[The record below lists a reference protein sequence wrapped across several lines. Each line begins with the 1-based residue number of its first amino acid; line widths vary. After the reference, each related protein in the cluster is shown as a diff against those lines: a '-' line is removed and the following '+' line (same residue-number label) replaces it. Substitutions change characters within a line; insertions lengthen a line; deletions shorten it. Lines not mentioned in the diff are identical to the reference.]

1 EMRKTGKEAILVGGG
16 PVHIGL
22 LRTALATGCDL
33 LLAVD
38 GGGKTLVDLG
48 YQPQLLLGDFDSLPL
63 SYQDD
68 LKAKGVQI
76 LSYQPEKDWTDLEL
90 AFSQLTTEK
99 CRTAQVFG
107 ALGGRLDHT
116 LANIALLY
124 KMKLSGTE
132 LVLIGEEQAV
142 T

>member
-1 EMRKTGKEAILVGGG
+1 M
-16 PVHIGL
+16 
-22 LRTALATGCDL
+22 ATGCDL

-90 AFSQLTTEK
+90 AFNQLTTEK

-124 KMKLSGTE
+124 KMKLSE
-132 LVLIGEEQAV
+132 PNWC
-142 T
+142 